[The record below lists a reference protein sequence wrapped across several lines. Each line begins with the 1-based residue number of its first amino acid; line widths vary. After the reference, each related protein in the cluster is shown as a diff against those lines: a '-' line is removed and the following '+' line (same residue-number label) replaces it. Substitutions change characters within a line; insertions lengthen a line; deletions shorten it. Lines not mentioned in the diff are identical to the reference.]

1 MSQQATTGQ
10 AQPGDAI
17 IVEVGHE
24 ELEHGRVRA
33 ELRAD
38 GRVLVERRSDGESER
53 FEHRL
58 DKDAAEEAFRRADDL
73 GRLAPSPRPDHRP
86 VPDESRYRI
95 ELHLAD
101 REPFAIEIWQGEL
114 VDNDEARKLVSQLAD
129 VVQHATDGR
138 ALL

>member
-1 MSQQATTGQ
+1 MSQQATGP
-10 AQPGDAI
+10 AQSGDAI

-38 GRVLVERRSDGESER
+38 GRLLVERRSDGESER

-58 DKDAAEEAFRRADDL
+58 DKDVAEEVIRRADDL
-73 GRLAPSPRPDHRP
+73 GRLAPSLRSDYRP

-101 REPFAIEIWQGEL
+101 REPFAIEVWQGEL
-114 VDNDEARKLVSQLAD
+114 EDNDEARRLVSQLAD

-138 ALL
+138 AVL